1 VIDSSLKWPDQGE
14 THALFSLHTE
24 RWYFWRVFESGYTMY
39 QQGFKYDYHWAA
51 HRDQDAAKEKLKSY
65 FRQGLARRKR
75 EAPIE
80 EPSEEYTPMN
90 LNNAALLV
98 RDDITTVLSEQGT
111 HFILHNSILEVKLG
125 DELLIKN
132 KSGTG
137 SAIVA
142 RIDSEPQID
151 VNSNQ
156 QYGWVLANITA
167 ITANIKQEIEKTDL
181 IAQALK
187 QRQSVNVRE
196 QILQQFGVA
205 DAAELL
211 ALGSTPPCKS

>member
-1 VIDSSLKWPDQGE
+1 MTTKINWPNTVE
-14 THALFSLHTE
+14 THALWSSDLE
-24 RWYFWRVFESGYTMY
+24 RWYFWCVLPHGETLYQSGS
-39 QQGFKYDYHWAA
+39 
-51 HRDQDAAKEKLKSY
+51 KEIYSWEKHKNQEASTAKLK
-65 FRQGLARRKR
+65 RLINRGLVVEKAN
-75 EAPIE
+75 
-80 EPSEEYTPMN
+80 PSNLSNTDEYTPMN

-111 HFILHNSILEVKLG
+111 HFVLHNSILEVKLG

-167 ITANIKQEIEKTDL
+167 ITANIKQEIAKTDL

-187 QRQSVNVRE
+187 KRQSVNVRE

-211 ALGSTPPCKS
+211 AIGSTPPCKN